1 MGNFGGKTMADFG
14 GKTMYGRLET
24 DFGRT
29 GNDFSRYVPRH
40 VNNTTY
46 DFYHWLPLIDI
57 LFFYLFQLYLRFIWT
72 SKVYRNKGTYF
83 YFQQFGSSQID
94 KNFMAKLYFSKD
106 VEVFLNIIISTMIL
120 KINTAKVMKLQ

>member
-14 GKTMYGRLET
+14 GMTMYGRLET

-46 DFYHWLPLIDI
+46 DFYHWLIFCFSIYFSDI
-57 LFFYLFQLYLRFIWT
+57 LDLYEQVKFVEMKIHIFT
-72 SKVYRNKGTYF
+72 SN
-83 YFQQFGSSQID
+83 
-94 KNFMAKLYFSKD
+94 NLEA
-106 VEVFLNIIISTMIL
+106 L
-120 KINTAKVMKLQ
+120 K